1 MSVSH
6 ASVTHPLLLI
16 SGKNSRNFGFFDL
29 CKKLFKTQNLSHTE
43 KTNFFRSSNFVDITK
58 EFPSPEKQPF
68 PLKDSND
75 IVSQREFMGAII
87 HELKTPL
94 NAIVGFS
101 QILRDEV
108 RKPNFIEECDDCTQE
123 IIKAANEMDNLI
135 HDLLDVGSQISG
147 NFSVDLSKFI
157 DVRNIVERSMKLNY
171 GYATRSNITIQ
182 SDIAENVSE
191 IKLDEK
197 RMKQIL
203 TNLISNAAKYSPP
216 RTKIKIV
223 ARKFSENKKDF
234 LQIIIVDQGFGMT
247 KEQIKTA
254 FQKYK
259 TIQNPNSEK
268 VDSFGMGLP
277 IVKQLVELQSG
288 TIEMSSEVGKG
299 TEIKLKFPYLM

>member
-1 MSVSH
+1 
-6 ASVTHPLLLI
+6 
-16 SGKNSRNFGFFDL
+16 
-29 CKKLFKTQNLSHTE
+29 
-43 KTNFFRSSNFVDITK
+43 
-58 EFPSPEKQPF
+58 
-68 PLKDSND
+68 
-75 IVSQREFMGAII
+75 MGAII

-101 QILRDEV
+101 QILREEV
-108 RKPNFIEECDDCTQE
+108 RKPNFIEECEDCTQE
-123 IIKAANEMDNLI
+123 IINAANEMDNLI
-135 HDLLDVGSQISG
+135 HDLLDVG
-147 NFSVDLSKFI
+147 
-157 DVRNIVERSMKLNY
+157 
-171 GYATRSNITIQ
+171 
-182 SDIAENVSE
+182 

-288 TIEMSSEVGKG
+288 TIEMISEVGKG
-299 TEIKLKFPYLM
+299 TEIKLRFPYLM